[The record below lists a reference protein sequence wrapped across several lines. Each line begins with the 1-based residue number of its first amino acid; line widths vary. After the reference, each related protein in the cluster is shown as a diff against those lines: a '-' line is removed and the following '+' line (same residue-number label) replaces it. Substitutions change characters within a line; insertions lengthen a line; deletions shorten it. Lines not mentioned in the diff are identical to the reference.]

1 MRRKTVTKTLVP
13 YLEEQRFRAIIEKS
27 FDVIVLLDRKGKILY
42 ASPSIVRLFG
52 RDYDEFIGVTSFT
65 FIHRSDL
72 PKVLKHVGWLLLH
85 PSQSVSAEF
94 RIRHKNGSW
103 RWVIAT
109 GTNFLKDKEIQA
121 LVVNFHDITERKEL
135 EERKDEFISIASHEL
150 KTPITALK
158 GYVQILKTRYKTLDP
173 FFTNALDRI
182 EEQTQRL
189 TGLVSDLLD
198 VSKIQEGKLHLKK
211 DHILI
216 DTLIQDVVSDIRQT
230 ASTHKILLRKQAKTK
245 VYIDKDRITQVLV
258 NLITNAI
265 KYSPNNSQIF
275 VQSQKK
281 KDFVVIHIR
290 DQGKG
295 IAEKNLPK
303 VFERFFQETQSENH
317 TSGLGLGLYI
327 CSIIIKHH
335 GGTIWVDSKKG
346 KGTTFSFSLPT
357 EKA

>member
-1 MRRKTVTKTLVP
+1 MRKRTVTKTLVP

-42 ASPSIVRLFG
+42 ASPSIIRLFG
-52 RDYDEFIGVTSFT
+52 RDYDEFIGITSFT
-65 FIHRSDL
+65 FIHRADL

-85 PSQSVSAEF
+85 PSKSVSAEF

-109 GTNFLKDKEIQA
+109 GTNFLKEKDIQA

-158 GYVQILKTRYKTLDP
+158 GYVQILKNRYKTLDP
-173 FFTNALDRI
+173 FFTTILERI
-182 EEQTQRL
+182 EEQTDRL

-198 VSKIQEGKLHLKK
+198 VSKIQEGKLHLRK

-216 DTLIQDVVSDIRQT
+216 DTLVQNVITDIRQT
-230 ASTHKILLRKQAKTK
+230 ATTHKILLQKQAKTL
-245 VYIDKDRITQVLV
+245 VFADKNRITQVLV

-265 KYSPNNSQIF
+265 KYSPKNSHILIQT
-275 VQSQKK
+275 QKR
-281 KDFVVIHIR
+281 KDFIVVRIS
-290 DQGKG
+290 DQGRG
-295 IAEKNLPK
+295 IAEKNLSK
-303 VFERFFQETQSENH
+303 VFDRFFQETQSENH

-327 CSIIIKHH
+327 CSTIIKHH

-346 KGTTFSFSLPT
+346 KGTTFSFSLPL
-357 EKA
+357 EKK